1 MEKITEKLE
10 LLQKKN
16 KKENII
22 DEIIEIKSFKI
33 DLSYN
38 N

>member
-16 KKENII
+16 EEINII
-22 DEIIEIKSFKI
+22 NEIIEANSN
-33 DLSYN
+33 LLHYL
-38 N
+38 